1 MLTCCYAHID
11 RQWSEQELAE
21 KLLLLP
27 QNMRAE
33 ASKKRVWTDKQLYIA
48 GKLLLAKLLQQFG
61 IHFSLGDVKY
71 SSYHR
76 PYFDNGI
83 DFNIAHSG
91 NFAICCGAAT
101 GKVGI
106 DIEQIKPIDL
116 GEYTDYFTDAEW
128 EIIRSYPDIMRGF
141 YDFWTRKEALLKAI
155 GTGFHIPLSSV
166 DVTGDVFEYD
176 NVTYHIQKLNID
188 AGYPCHIATTSPSDV
203 ILLAVN
209 L

>member
-1 MLTCCYAHID
+1 MLTCCYTHID
-11 RQWSEQELAE
+11 PQWSEQELTE
-21 KLLLLP
+21 KVLLLP

-33 ASKKRVWTDKQLYIA
+33 ALKKRAWTDKQLYIA
-48 GKLLLAKLLQQFG
+48 GKLLLAKVLQQFDVRV
-61 IHFSLGDVKY
+61 SLGDVKY
-71 SSYHR
+71 NSHHR

-91 NFAICCGAAT
+91 NLAVCCGTDT
-101 GKVGI
+101 GRVGI

-116 GEYTDYFTDAEW
+116 SEYTDYFTYAEW
-128 EIIRSYPDIMRGF
+128 EVIRRYPDIMRGF

-155 GTGFHIPLSSV
+155 GTGFHTPLASV
-166 DVTGDVFEYD
+166 DVTHDVVEYD

-188 AGYPCHIATTSPSDV
+188 AAYPCHCATTSPSGV
-203 ILLAVN
+203 ILLTVN

>member
-48 GKLLLAKLLQQFG
+48 GKLLLAKLLQQFD

-76 PYFDNGI
+76 PYFDHGI

-91 NFAICCGAAT
+91 NFAICCGTAT
-101 GKVGI
+101 GKVGV
-106 DIEQIKPIDL
+106 DIEQIKPTDL
-116 GEYTDYFTDAEW
+116 SEYTDYFTYAER
-128 EIIRSYPDIMRGF
+128 EVIRSYPDIMRGF
-141 YDFWTRKEALLKAI
+141 YDFWTRKEALLKAV
-155 GTGFHIPLSSV
+155 GTGFNIPFSSV
-166 DVTGDVFEYD
+166 DVTGDVVEYA
-176 NVTYHIQKLNID
+176 NMTYHIQKLNID
-188 AGYPCHIATTSPSDV
+188 TGYPCHIATTSPSSV